1 MAAFSGEF
9 SRRKLLG
16 AAGAAAAVAT
26 LGTTAACSPPA
37 DRGGSTSADFD
48 LPTYQP
54 APELDVQP
62 YHATDTPGMESVYTE
77 YPKTYFKSVNREPG
91 SGGKVTSFQL
101 TWGDPSKPLEE
112 NPYWQELNERLGV
125 SFEPQFVPQPTFD
138 QKFATMLASGDVP
151 DLVFVNDQS
160 AVNLQGIRDGAFA
173 DLSEVLA
180 GDNILKWPNLA
191 ARKEEIWSA
200 SLKDGRL
207 YQIPSIVW
215 NLTNLPTMRTDLV
228 DQTSIGRAP
237 KDADELFTMLKEVSA
252 LGSGPGGQKVYGLNK
267 YDAFPG
273 TASMFQR
280 LFKTGPEWQLNGDGD
295 LVHVTQ
301 TENYKA
307 MLEWLARA
315 WAEGIFDPV
324 AMSPTA
330 TDIVSGAALRYD
342 AVGAA
347 ISATGLS
354 QWEADLPGATYDFF
368 DMPGFDGSEQL
379 VVRNI
384 PYGRSTCVS
393 AAAAED
399 EDRLTE
405 ILNVLDYFSAP
416 FGSEEALFI
425 GSGQEGRHFEFDEHG
440 MPVTNMD
447 NITELG
453 VQYVGVTSG
462 DNSYRIHP
470 NAAPWADS
478 FVAVMEALAQNSIAR
493 PLEGLEAASQTF
505 VTKGAQLKQL
515 WTDFENGV
523 ITGRESVD
531 DLQSFVDNYMSQG
544 GTQVRDEY
552 TKALEDAGK

>member
-1 MAAFSGEF
+1 MSQV

-16 AAGAAAAVAT
+16 AAGAAAAAAT
-26 LGTTAACSPPA
+26 VGTTAACSGNAGPGA
-37 DRGGSTSADFD
+37 TGGDYD

-62 YHATDTPGMESVYTE
+62 FYATETPGMESVFTE
-77 YPKTYFKSVNREPG
+77 YPKTYFKSVDREPG
-91 SGGKVTSFQL
+91 SGGKVTTFQL
-101 TWGDPSKPLEE
+101 TWGDPATPLEE
-112 NPYWQELNERLGV
+112 NTYWQELNERLGV
-125 SFEPQFVPQPTFD
+125 SFEPQFVPQPVFD

-160 AVNLQGIRDGAFA
+160 AVNLQAIRDGAFA
-173 DLSEVLA
+173 DLSETLS

-191 ARKEEIWSA
+191 ARKEEIWQA
-200 SLKDGRL
+200 SLKDGRI

-237 KDADELFTMLKEVSA
+237 KDADQLFTMLKEVSA
-252 LGSGPGGQKVYGLNK
+252 LGTGPGGQKVYGLNK
-267 YDAFPG
+267 YDAHPG

-280 LFKTGPEWQLNGDGD
+280 LFKTGAEWQLNTEGD
-295 LVHVTQ
+295 LVHITQ

-324 AMSPTA
+324 AMTTNPA
-330 TDIVSGAALRYD
+330 DIVSGAALRYD
-342 AVGAA
+342 AVGPA
-347 ISATGLS
+347 IGATGLS
-354 QWEADLPGATYDFF
+354 QWEADLPGAKFDFF
-368 DMPGFDGSEQL
+368 DMPGFDGSGQL
-379 VVRNI
+379 VVRNV
-384 PYGRSTCVS
+384 PYGKSTCVS

-405 ILNVLDYFSAP
+405 ILNVLDYLSAP
-416 FGSEEALFI
+416 FGSEEQYFVI
-425 GSGQEGRHFEFDEHG
+425 NGTEGVHHTVDEHG
-440 MPVTNMD
+440 IPIVNPDSMID
-447 NITELG
+447 LG

-478 FVAVMEALAQNSIAR
+478 FVTVMESMAANSIAR
-493 PLEGLEAASQTF
+493 PLEGLESASKTF

-531 DLQSFVDNYMSQG
+531 DLQTFVDNYMSQG

-552 TKALEDAGK
+552 TQALKDAGK